1 MLVPHTC
8 IIVYTCTRT
17 TARVCSARRVRV
29 RDINDAFKELGKM
42 CMVHLKTEKPQTK
55 LLILQQAVI
64 VITNLEQQV
73 RGACRAFAFIISWK
87 QMRLA

>member
-1 MLVPHTC
+1 M
-8 IIVYTCTRT
+8 
-17 TARVCSARRVRV
+17 RV

-73 RGACRAFAFIISWK
+73 RGASYAFVFINSRSVNLL
-87 QMRLA
+87 MLAPFFMNGFPFYLVKFTILL

>member
-1 MLVPHTC
+1 
-8 IIVYTCTRT
+8 
-17 TARVCSARRVRV
+17 
-29 RDINDAFKELGKM
+29 M

-73 RGACRAFAFIISWK
+73 RGASFAALCPL
-87 QMRLA
+87 RLLVLELGLSYSFSIPSPIGLSSLLLMFKNLPFHK